1 MSEPYSDVRWNYDL
15 AFTQVVDLSRPWN
28 PFRCIDCYVDTS
40 SSQGIAEYYHVHNEV
55 WCDAFGVDPLEA
67 LDKNGNWDLMYINDV
82 QDVGMLCLGCLEQRL
97 GRLLERDDFSD
108 APINYYPAISDRF
121 KIRLSDEMVEEVAL
135 HPFASF

>member
-1 MSEPYSDVRWNYDL
+1 VNDIVPNADL
-15 AFTQVVDLSRPWN
+15 QFTQVVDLSRPWN

-55 WCDAFGVDPLEA
+55 WCDAFGVDPFEA
-67 LDKNGNWDLMYINDV
+67 LDKNGNWDLMHIDSAQN
-82 QDVGMLCLGCLEQRL
+82 VGMLCLGCLEQRL
-97 GRLLERDDFSD
+97 GRQLERDDFSN

-121 KIRLSDEMVEEVAL
+121 KMRLTDEMAEEVAM